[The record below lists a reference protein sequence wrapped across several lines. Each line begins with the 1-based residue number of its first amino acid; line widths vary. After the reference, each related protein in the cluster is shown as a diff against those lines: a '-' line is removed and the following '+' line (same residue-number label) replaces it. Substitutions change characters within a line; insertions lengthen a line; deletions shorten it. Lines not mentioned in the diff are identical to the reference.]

1 MEAPQEL
8 PNPVQKRTMTVAVAS
23 ASPAVV
29 ELNDITPA
37 AHASNST
44 TTPATT
50 IENAG
55 GGTVDRAGWG
65 RGAVAGRAR
74 LEEIRQ
80 IGALYAPSPMDESQP
95 AAGAEASERR
105 RSNTSD
111 TGSATAAAPLPA
123 SAFPRPWWSMLRRSV
138 TGHSPKENP
147 RPRKGVF
154 IPGSL
159 STVSRGSSRGAS
171 TTSNRLDHIIP
182 TGKSPHHKMSEE
194 ERRSLG
200 VFPAGFSLDR
210 RRATEL
216 ALIKKFDRLI
226 INPHVGEFW
235 FVIDAKWINS
245 WVKFV
250 MGQGSAP
257 GAISNLNLYPQDSDC
272 DQSTSAKSANIAT
285 TFGVEVGSLALDHDS
300 RFIQGLKI
308 ARDYRI
314 IHPLVWFIF
323 QDIYG
328 TDEAPDICR

>member
-1 MEAPQEL
+1 MKALEEL
-8 PNPVQKRTMTVAVAS
+8 PNPVKKRTMTAAVAS
-23 ASPAVV
+23 ASGAVV
-29 ELNDITPA
+29 QLNNITPA
-37 AHASNST
+37 AYASSSIT
-44 TTPATT
+44 IPATT

-74 LEEIRQ
+74 LEEIKQ

-105 RSNTSD
+105 RSSTSD
-111 TGSATAAAPLPA
+111 TGSATAATPPPG
-123 SAFPRPWWSMLRRSV
+123 SAFPRPWRSMLRRSV
-138 TGHSPKENP
+138 TGHSPKEHP
-147 RPRKGVF
+147 RPRKGLF
-154 IPGSL
+154 ISGSL
-159 STVSRGSSRGAS
+159 STVFRGSPRGAS
-171 TTSNRLDHIIP
+171 TTSNRLNRIIP

-200 VFPAGFSLDR
+200 VFPAGFPLDR
-210 RRATEL
+210 RWRATEL

-250 MGQGSAP
+250 MGQASAP
-257 GAISNLNLYPQDSDC
+257 AVISNLNLYPQDGDS
-272 DQSTSAKSANIAT
+272 DQSTSAKT
-285 TFGVEVGSLALDHDS
+285 
-300 RFIQGLKI
+300 
-308 ARDYRI
+308 
-314 IHPLVWFIF
+314 LVWFIF
-323 QDIYG
+323 QEIYG